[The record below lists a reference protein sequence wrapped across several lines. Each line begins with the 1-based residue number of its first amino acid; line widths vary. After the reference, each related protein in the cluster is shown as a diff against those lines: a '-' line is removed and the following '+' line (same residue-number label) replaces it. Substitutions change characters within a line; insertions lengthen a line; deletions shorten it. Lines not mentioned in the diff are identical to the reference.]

1 VPGKT
6 SAKTEAV
13 EAATGGQPRGNGDLR
28 PGASGLPGS
37 GSLSEPGAAVPW
49 PHEAAVAL
57 ERGSD
62 QPIPEAGTSRVVRR
76 RDALYR
82 RLLALGDVV
91 AAASALALGVL
102 VLSQDDKLSPL
113 LFAGIPLVVLVSK
126 VIGLYDR
133 DEHLLSKSTLD
144 EAPALFQ
151 VATLYTLLIWLGEPV
166 FMEGHLGRDQIV
178 GIWGLLF
185 LLMLVSRQL
194 ARQVALARAL
204 PERCLVL
211 GDPRAADRVRKK
223 LDSSNTINATVVG
236 RMPLV
241 GGMPTTKDDLVLGD
255 IERLGV
261 VLADHDIH
269 RVIIAPRTADSEHL
283 LDTIRLAKAMGV
295 KVSVLPR
302 MFEVV
307 GSSVRFDDVQ
317 GLTLLGVPHF
327 GLTNSSQLLKR
338 GMDVAGSAAA
348 LLLLAPLMVAIALAV
363 KLTSSGPAFFRQT
376 RIGRGGRA
384 FEMLKFRTMIER
396 ADEQK
401 GELYYMNEADGL
413 FKIADDPRLTRVGR
427 FLRRLSLDEL
437 PQLINVLR
445 GNMSLVGPRPLV
457 ADDDRLVEGW
467 HRRRLDVP
475 PGITGVWQ
483 VLGSSRVPL
492 DEMVTIDYLYAA
504 NWSLWLDLKIMMRTV
519 PYMLARRGM

>member
-1 VPGKT
+1 MPGKT
-6 SAKTEAV
+6 SAKTQAG
-13 EAATGGQPRGNGDLR
+13 EAATGEHARGIGRPR
-28 PGASGLPGS
+28 PFGAPDDGRSS
-37 GSLSEPGAAVPW
+37 QPGAAVPR
-49 PHEAAVAL
+49 PREAPVAL

-82 RLLALGDVV
+82 RLLALGDVI
-91 AAASALALGVL
+91 AAASALALGML

-113 LFAGIPLVVLVSK
+113 LFAAIPLVVLVSK

-151 VATLYTLLIWLGEPV
+151 VATLYTLLIWLSEPV
-166 FMEGHLGRDQIV
+166 FMAEHSLGRDQV
-178 GIWGLLF
+178 LGLWGLLF
-185 LLMLVSRQL
+185 VLMLVGRQL
-194 ARQVALARAL
+194 ARQVALAMAE

-211 GDPRAADRVRKK
+211 GDAVAADRVRKK
-223 LDSSNTINATVVG
+223 LDSSSTINATVVG

-241 GGMPTTKDDLVLGD
+241 GGVPAAKDDLVLGD

-327 GLTNSSQLLKR
+327 GLTHSSQLLKR
-338 GMDVAGSAAA
+338 GMDLAGSAAA

-376 RIGRGGRA
+376 RIGREGRA
-384 FEMLKFRTMIER
+384 FEMLKFRTMIEH
-396 ADEQK
+396 ADERK
-401 GELYYMNEADGL
+401 GELNYMNEADGL

-437 PQLINVLR
+437 PQLLNVLR
-445 GNMSLVGPRPLV
+445 GDMSLVGPRPLV

-475 PGITGVWQ
+475 PGMTGVWQ
-483 VLGSSRVPL
+483 VLGASRVPL

-504 NWSLWLDLKIMMRTV
+504 NWSLWLDLKIVLMTPAALWRTNDQ
-519 PYMLARRGM
+519 